1 MDKNKKN
8 FVTLGLIPA
17 RGGSKGIKNK
27 NLKLLNGKP
36 LIAHTIEA
44 ALKSKLDRVIVATD
58 SKKIREVAIKYGAE
72 CPFVRPKKIS
82 RDNSHAFEIYKYTL
96 DWLKKKENY
105 VPDALCT
112 MLCTT
117 PFRKPNII
125 DECLMKLKSNKY
137 DWVFSVNEFEHHPYR
152 AMVLGNQ
159 KMKPL
164 FNVKNK
170 KLWGNRQELPMLY
183 RFNGGV
189 ISCLSKSVNQN
200 KEYNIDN
207 FKYKNTRVGYVIMK
221 KRDAL
226 DIDEPIDLEFAN
238 YMIKNEK

>member
-1 MDKNKKN
+1 MNRKKK

-82 RDNSHAFEIYKYTL
+82 KDDSHAFEIYKYTL
-96 DWLKKKENY
+96 NWLKKKENY

-117 PFRKPNII
+117 PFRKQNII
-125 DECLMKLKSNKY
+125 NECLMKLKSNKY

-152 AMVLGNQ
+152 AMVLVNQ
-159 KMKPL
+159 KMRPL

-170 KLWGNRQELPMLY
+170 KLWENRQKLPLLY

-189 ISCLSKSVNQN
+189 ISCLSQNVNQN

-207 FKYKNTRVGYVIMK
+207 FKYKKTRVGYVIMR
-221 KRDAL
+221 KRDAI

-238 YMIKNEK
+238 YMVKNEN